1 MLKNLF
7 QNGIPKMVKKMNNVS
22 KKISL
27 KKRRGVSQVI
37 GSLVILG
44 IVSSVGSVILF
55 NGMDSISAFTY
66 DLSFHEK
73 SKNQLHREDLIFEH
87 VRFEPNTD
95 NISINLAN
103 IGTVES
109 TVSTITILKIDN
121 QEIIANWVDV
131 NQSIQIKD
139 NQKIV
144 LDDIDDSEIL
154 LNPISSVWNDAQ
166 YMDSEYKI
174 SLTTTRGNFFTTVAS
189 PFNT

>member
-1 MLKNLF
+1 
-7 QNGIPKMVKKMNNVS
+7 MVKKMNNVS